1 MSARTKFYRDKAN
14 GKVMGICAGIA
25 DYTGFDVTLVRIGMV
40 ILTVA
45 VSGTLIPIYFVAGM
59 LAPKKPYDLYE
70 TAEIAAI
77 ARKLL
82 VILNARLRD
91 HYLYETPDDQR
102 FWQGVRTNTRRTTAE
117 VRSKFRELD
126 RRLADIETHYTS
138 RNTRLADE
146 IEALR

>member
-14 GKVMGICAGIA
+14 GKVMGVCAGIA
-25 DYTGFDVTLVRIGMV
+25 DYTGYDVTLIR
-40 ILTVA
+40 VA
-45 VSGTLIPIYFVAGM
+45 MLVLVVGLSFGSLVPVYFIAGM
-59 LAPKKPYDLYE
+59 IAPVKPHD
-70 TAEIAAI
+70 
-77 ARKLL
+77 
-82 VILNARLRD
+82 
-91 HYLYETPDDQR
+91 LYETPDDKK
-102 FWQGVRTNTRRTTAE
+102 FWQGVRTNTRRTTTE